1 MLRKLLFIAPF
12 LHLVGCAGVQST
24 YNGYQ
29 DAQEMKYVNQ
39 AKIACGRFG
48 FTPGTDA
55 FANCVDKNVNAE
67 KDRDAL
73 KAAAFHS
80 EPKK

>member
-1 MLRKLLFIAPF
+1 MLRIVLFLMLA
-12 LHLVGCAGVQST
+12 GCAEVQGA

-29 DAQEMKYVNQ
+29 DSQEMKYVNQ

-48 FTPGTDA
+48 FTTGTDA
-55 FANCVDKNVNAE
+55 FASCVDKNVNAE

-80 EPKK
+80 ESKK